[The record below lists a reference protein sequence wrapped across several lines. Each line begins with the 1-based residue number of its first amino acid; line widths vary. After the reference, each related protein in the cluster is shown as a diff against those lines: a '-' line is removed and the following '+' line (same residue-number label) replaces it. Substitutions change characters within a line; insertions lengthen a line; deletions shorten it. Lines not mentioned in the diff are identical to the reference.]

1 MMTSQVPVLNGMQYY
16 IDGTRATPE
25 DASISLGAP
34 GFAYAACVFEGIAGY
49 RVPGA
54 EQMSL
59 FRPMAHIDR
68 LIASM
73 NGMGIDPPSDGPGY
87 LALIEDALADAAIET
102 DCHIRVMVW
111 VDGET
116 ELTSC
121 TPVRLGIIV
130 RPLSGRER
138 SRPATPARVTEIRR
152 ASDDVLPAWI
162 KTPAHYVTG
171 RRAALQTRME
181 GAAPILRN
189 MEGNLAE
196 GATANL
202 FLVRAGRLI
211 TPSLDQSILPGITR
225 ATVIELAAG
234 FGIEVE
240 ERPISPAEIHHADEA
255 FFTGSLAEVMPIN
268 PLDDHVLRSTDAG
281 SVTLRLATAY
291 AEAVRA
297 NDPEWCHMV
306 HMSSTSAYAR
316 WE

>member
-1 MMTSQVPVLNGMQYY
+1 MTSPVPDQHALHYY
-16 IDGTRATPE
+16 IDGARATQG
-25 DASISLGAP
+25 DASIALGAP

-49 RVPGA
+49 KAPGA
-54 EQMSL
+54 EPMSL

-68 LIASM
+68 LSASLD
-73 NGMGIDPPSDGPGY
+73 GMGIDPPCDGPG
-87 LALIEDALADAAIET
+87 LLTLIEDALADAAIET
-102 DCHIRVMVW
+102 DCHIRLMVW

-116 ELTSC
+116 ELTSLA
-121 TPVRLGIIV
+121 PVRLGIIL
-130 RPLSGRER
+130 RPLFGRER
-138 SRPATPARVTEIRR
+138 LRPATPARVTEICR
-152 ASDDVLPAWI
+152 APDEVLPAWI

-240 ERPISPAEIHHADEA
+240 ERPISPAEIDDVDEA
-255 FFTGSLAEVMPIN
+255 FFTGSLAEITPIN
-268 PLDDHVLRSTDAG
+268 PLDGHGLTSTDPG
-281 SVTLRLATAY
+281 SITLWLATAY
-291 AEAVRA
+291 ADAVRA
-297 NDPEWCHMV
+297 NGPEWCHRARV
-306 HMSSTSAYAR
+306 SSTSSNAR
-316 WE
+316 RE